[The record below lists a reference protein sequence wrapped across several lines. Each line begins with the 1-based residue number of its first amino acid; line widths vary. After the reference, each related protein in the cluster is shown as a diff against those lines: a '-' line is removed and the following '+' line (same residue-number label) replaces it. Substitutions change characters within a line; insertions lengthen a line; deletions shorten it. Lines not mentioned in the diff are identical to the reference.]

1 MKGKVKLDNLIMRC
15 EDLSEV
21 TPARAQ
27 YKDWASE
34 DGNFQIKTIPSF
46 KQVTF
51 QTSVLLDRENLLKEI
66 DGKTVVATSSLFDTF
81 ECVVTAQKYGVNA
94 GSSRAIYNIT
104 LRSDNSRVGK

>member
-1 MKGKVKLDNLIMRC
+1 MRC

-21 TPARAQ
+21 TPVRAQ
-27 YKDWASE
+27 YKDWPSE

-66 DGKTVVATSSLFDTF
+66 EFQS
-81 ECVVTAQKYGVNA
+81 
-94 GSSRAIYNIT
+94 
-104 LRSDNSRVGK
+104 